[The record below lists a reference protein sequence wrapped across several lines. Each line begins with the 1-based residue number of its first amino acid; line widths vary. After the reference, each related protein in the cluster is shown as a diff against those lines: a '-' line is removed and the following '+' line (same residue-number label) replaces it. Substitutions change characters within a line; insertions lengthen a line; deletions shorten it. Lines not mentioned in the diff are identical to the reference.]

1 MVVILV
7 IVAVDGVV
15 FVVFGVMVV
24 PLVGKIVIVVVV
36 ISVNKMLPENT
47 PVELGLMILLQDGS
61 EYIAHEDVVTRL
73 NQDFLSSTARLGLGG

>member
-1 MVVILV
+1 MILV

-15 FVVFGVMVV
+15 FVVVVFGVMVV
-24 PLVGKIVIVVVV
+24 PLVGKIVVVVAV
-36 ISVNKMLPENT
+36 IPVKKMLPENT